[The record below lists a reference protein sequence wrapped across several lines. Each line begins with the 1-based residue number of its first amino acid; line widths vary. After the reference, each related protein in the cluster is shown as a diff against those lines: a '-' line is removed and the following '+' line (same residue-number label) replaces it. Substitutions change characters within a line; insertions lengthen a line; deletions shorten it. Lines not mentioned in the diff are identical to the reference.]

1 MKNSLKIFKKEIKEV
16 LKNRS
21 IWLPILAISIMFS
34 VLFPAGLTISM
45 DSLLDDPETTNF
57 VAKVLQ
63 NTGNVQEVFLQFII
77 KQFMIFLLLIPAM
90 LPSLIAPASVVLEK
104 ESNTLEPL
112 IATPIKTWELLFGK
126 TLTSMVPSFAV
137 SFINFILI
145 TAVVDILAYIR
156 FGLTPLPTL
165 EWFIVTFI
173 LSPIISFIIT
183 MASVIISS
191 KSTDIRSAQ
200 GIGAVVIFPIYAVIG
215 LQLAGLFLLDIKYLL
230 IGCLVL
236 LAVCPLVLKLAV
248 RVFDRENILTRW
260 KMK

>member
-16 LKNRS
+16 LKNKS

-57 VAKVLQ
+57 VARVLQ

-77 KQFMIFLLLIPAM
+77 KQFMIFLLLVPAM

-156 FGLTPLPTL
+156 FGLIPLPTL

-215 LQLAGLFLLDIKYLL
+215 LQLAGLFLLNIKYLL
-230 IGCLVL
+230 IGCLIL